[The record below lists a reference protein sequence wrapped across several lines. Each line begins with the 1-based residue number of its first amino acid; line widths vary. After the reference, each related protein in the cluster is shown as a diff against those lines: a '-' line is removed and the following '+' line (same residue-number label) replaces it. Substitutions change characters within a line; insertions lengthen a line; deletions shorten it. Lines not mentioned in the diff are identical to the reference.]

1 VGHKNLGSSNS
12 FGVVGAY
19 PNGRRPDLKTG
30 KKDER
35 SQAKKNIDSVPVP
48 STDPVTG
55 KVGGLTR
62 IWNMV
67 TSTQETDM
75 E

>member
-35 SQAKKNIDSVPVP
+35 PQVKFNIDSVPIP
-48 STDPVTG
+48 STDPLTG
-55 KVGGLTR
+55 NDGGLTK

-67 TSTQETDM
+67 KPTQE
-75 E
+75 